1 MPALDIEKV
10 VHCSS
15 LPSLSS
21 VAVRVLELTQ
31 DEDVKLK
38 EIAAVVE
45 KDQAL
50 TTKILR
56 TANSSYYGLAK
67 PCPTIAR
74 AMAYL
79 GLNTV
84 KSLVLGFTLV
94 DVTKQSQGGFDLIDY
109 WSRCLYSA
117 AAARR
122 IAMQSGACD
131 PEEAFIAALI
141 QDLGMLAI
149 HAATP
154 SPYACLVQQTKGDHR
169 RLPEMERAVFGFD
182 HAEVGARLAEQ
193 WRFPSQFAEA
203 IRHHHDA
210 DPCHHLAL
218 VRPVWLGYELATLV
232 RLADPAP
239 ALSRVTM
246 RADKWFG
253 LSRDEVKKLIQEV
266 TEDAD
271 ELSSLFRVET
281 GPPPDIEKILSE
293 AEVAFIQHQ
302 LTVQHKVD
310 TLQQRNDELAVQVN
324 TDPLTNVNNR
334 KSFDEKMATCFGQ
347 ALSFDGFVGL
357 LLLDIDGFKKVN
369 DHYGHHVGDAVLVEL
384 AGRLTH
390 SVREIDPVC
399 RFGGDEFAV
408 ILPGAS
414 VREAAVTARR
424 VCSVIA
430 DEPFLVGEGETAGG
444 LLRVTV
450 SVGVAV
456 YEPRTPG
463 SFSSPDQLVR
473 AADKSLYVAKRAGG
487 NCIRMFSP
495 ARKQSEAA

>member
-10 VHCSS
+10 LRCSS
-15 LPSLSS
+15 LPSLSA
-21 VAVRVLELTQ
+21 VAVQVLELTQ
-31 DEDVKLK
+31 NENVKLK
-38 EIAAVVE
+38 EIADVVE

-56 TANSSYYGLAK
+56 TVNSSYYGLAK

-94 DVTKQSQGGFDLIDY
+94 DVTKQSQDGFDLIDY

-141 QDLGMLAI
+141 QDMGMLAI
-149 HAATP
+149 HASAP

-182 HAEVGARLAEQ
+182 HTEVGSRLAEQ
-193 WRFPSQFAEA
+193 WRFPSQFVDA

-210 DPCHHLAL
+210 DPCHHLSL

-232 RLADPAP
+232 RLSDPAP
-239 ALSRVTM
+239 ALSRVSM

-253 LSRDEVKKLIQEV
+253 LSRDEVKRLIQGI
-266 TEDAD
+266 TEDAG
-271 ELSSLFRVET
+271 ELGHLFKVET
-281 GPPPDIEKILSE
+281 GPPPDIDRILSE
-293 AEVAFIQHQ
+293 AEGAFVQHQ
-302 LTVQHKVD
+302 LTVQHEVD
-310 TLQQRNDELAVQVN
+310 TLQQSNDELSSQVN
-324 TDPLTNVNNR
+324 TDPLTKVNNR
-334 KSFDEKMATCFGQ
+334 KSFDEKTATCFGQ
-347 ALSFDGFVGL
+347 ASSFDGFVGL
-357 LLLDIDGFKKVN
+357 LLMDIDGFKQIN
-369 DHYGHHVGDAVLVEL
+369 DQFGHHVGDAVLVDV
-384 AGRLTH
+384 AARLTQN
-390 SVREIDPVC
+390 VREVDHVC

-414 VREAAVTARR
+414 IREAAVAARR
-424 VCSVIA
+424 VCSTIA
-430 DEPFLVGEGETAGG
+430 DEPFVTDQTDEIGEP
-444 LLRVTV
+444 LRVTV

-456 YEPRTPG
+456 YEPRTHAA
-463 SFSSPDQLVR
+463 FQSPEQFVQ
-473 AADKSLYVAKRAGG
+473 AADKALYVAKRAQG

-495 ARKQSEAA
+495 VRKESEAA

>member
-1 MPALDIEKV
+1 MPALNLEKV
-10 VHCSS
+10 LRCSS
-15 LPSLSS
+15 LPSLST

-31 DEDVKLK
+31 DDNVKLK

-56 TANSSYYGLAK
+56 TVNSSFYGLAE

-94 DVTKQSQGGFDLIDY
+94 DVTRQSGDGFDLIDY
-109 WSRCLYSA
+109 WRRCLYSA

-122 IAMQSGACD
+122 LALQCGACD

-141 QDLGMLAI
+141 QDMGMVAI
-149 HAATP
+149 HAGAP
-154 SPYACLVQQTKGDHR
+154 SPYACLVEQTKGDHR

-193 WRFPSQFAEA
+193 WRFPPQFVEA

-210 DPCHHLAL
+210 DPCHHLTL

-232 RLADPAP
+232 RLSDPAP

-271 ELSSLFRVET
+271 ELSGLFRVET
-281 GPPPDIEKILSE
+281 GPPPDIDRILSE
-293 AEVAFIQHQ
+293 AEAAFVQHQ
-302 LTVQHKVD
+302 LTVQHEVD
-310 TLQQRNDELAVQVN
+310 ALQRSNDELAMQVN
-324 TDPLTNVNNR
+324 TDPLTRVNNR
-334 KSFDEKMATCFGQ
+334 KSFDEKTAKCFGQ
-347 ALSFDGFVGL
+347 ASSFGGSMGL
-357 LLLDIDGFKKVN
+357 LLLDIDGFKRIN
-369 DHYGHHVGDAVLVEL
+369 DRYGHHVGDAVLIEL

-390 SVREIDPVC
+390 SVRDIDQVC

-414 VREAAVTARR
+414 VREAAVAARR
-424 VCSVIA
+424 VCTTIA
-430 DEPFLVGEGETAGG
+430 DDRFLTAGENPGDG

-456 YEPRTPG
+456 YDPRTPAA
-463 SFSSPDQLVR
+463 FSSPEQLVR
-473 AADKSLYVAKRAGG
+473 AADKALYVAKRAQG
-487 NCIRMFSP
+487 NCIRVFSP
-495 ARKQSEAA
+495 MRTGSEAA